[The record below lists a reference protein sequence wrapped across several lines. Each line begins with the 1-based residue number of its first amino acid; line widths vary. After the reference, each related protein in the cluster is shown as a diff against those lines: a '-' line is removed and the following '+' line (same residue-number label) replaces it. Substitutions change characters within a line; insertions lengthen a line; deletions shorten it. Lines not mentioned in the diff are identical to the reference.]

1 MFISRQTLAAALALG
16 SAMTQTDAAEWKT
29 HTYDADGFTADF
41 SGEIDVDQME
51 ARNATPQRLVGS
63 TSYTQMS
70 DDRSVGFIV
79 AANHFADG
87 EAINVSAVARR
98 TMKSYACKDIVHDAR
113 IDVGGA
119 TAREMRATGCFKGTK
134 VGARF
139 FKRDQWLYQ
148 VVYLIQKEQDRADA
162 EHFLASFKL
171 VPVAAKGNGG

>member
-1 MFISRQTLAAALALG
+1 MFAVRVAAICALCAAIETA
-16 SAMTQTDAAEWKT
+16 SATDWKT
-29 HTYDADGFTADF
+29 RSYTADGFAADF
-41 SGEIDVDQME
+41 SGEVSVDQRDVNK
-51 ARNATPQRLVGS
+51 AKQQRLVAS

-70 DDRSVGFIV
+70 DDGSVGFIV
-79 AANHFADG
+79 AANRFAEG

-98 TMKSYACKDIVHDAR
+98 TMKSYACKDVVHDAR

-134 VGARF
+134 IGARF

-148 VVYLIQKEQDRADA
+148 VVYLIQKETDRADA

-171 VPVAAKGNGG
+171 MPMAAKGNGG

>member
-1 MFISRQTLAAALALG
+1 MN
-16 SAMTQTDAAEWKT
+16 D
-29 HTYDADGFTADF
+29 DG
-41 SGEIDVDQME
+41 
-51 ARNATPQRLVGS
+51 
-63 TSYTQMS
+63 
-70 DDRSVGFIV
+70 SVGFIV
-79 AANHFADG
+79 AANRFADG